1 MVFSHVHV
9 EVSEVRVHCSSE
21 LSKTNVYPIHI
32 AFSFF
37 MYILQIIPHGTFTA
51 LLEIKSQGQ
60 SIHAIYTLFMPR
72 EKEMKP
78 MDILS
83 W

>member
-21 LSKTNVYPIHI
+21 LSKTDVYPIHI
-32 AFSFF
+32 AFPFF
-37 MYILQIIPHGTFTA
+37 MYILHVIPHGTFTA

-60 SIHAIYTLFMPR
+60 CTHATYTPIHAM
-72 EKEMKP
+72 
-78 MDILS
+78 
-83 W
+83 